1 MKKSFSDIDVVKQF
15 ISAPQEQPEE
25 AHEETPAQA
34 QQLEKIEKTQHFKY
48 KKGNKETKSVRMQL
62 ILKPSTVTKLKQ
74 AAAEADTSVN
84 DFISQLLDSVL

>member
-25 AHEETPAQA
+25 AHEEAAAQA
-34 QQLEKIEKTQHFKY
+34 QQLEKTQHFKY